1 MSEKSLSNMAGQSNV
16 WQSDANDPL
25 FSIFYQEGHANGW
38 VLFKF
43 KVKSLDGVKLQSCFL
58 VENHGK
64 GARDRIEALSI
75 SNGGKVRH
83 LINLPSVAYSLSFK
97 PADRPCCFRL
107 DEGTVRSIGGIELA
121 LRLSILLIK
130 QRLFTGRS
138 FLSVLKTGMRLI
150 RQGRFTQIRQILTGA
165 YSVSR
170 KAGSYASWI
179 KEVEPQL
186 LTSLPVAATAALKKN
201 PPLIS
206 VLIST
211 YNTPV
216 AFLRTAIESVIK
228 QAYLHWELCIVDDAS
243 DQGSVHAII
252 QEYCKI
258 DDRIKYFFR
267 EQNGHISAGLNTAL
281 GMASGEFMTVL
292 DHDDCLA
299 ICALEWVACT
309 IIEHPAVDY
318 IYTDEDKI
326 SSEGIRFDPF
336 FKPDWSPE
344 YMLSLMYTCHMS
356 VFRTS
361 LVKNLGGYRSAFD
374 GAQDYDLTLRVVA
387 QTTRII
393 HIPHILYHWRAWSNS
408 TAMSLASKPYA
419 YGRQRRALTEFLQYK
434 NESFEIQDHPIP
446 VLHRVIFKP
455 KHQSLISI
463 VIPTANGKID
473 WKLGTQRHIDAIV
486 ESIREKTTYAAY
498 EIIIVH
504 NGDLTPEQI
513 ARFDCDSAIS
523 LVAYS
528 DTNFSLSRKI
538 NIGVDAAR
546 GELIVLLNDDVRI
559 ISSDWLEL
567 MLGMAQRDGVG
578 AVGAKLLFPNDTI
591 QHAGV
596 TVLEGSPGHPFYGDP
611 RDAVGYWSALQVDR
625 NYIAVTGACQMTPRA
640 LFRELGGYSEEF
652 PLNYNDVEYC
662 IRLYKKGYRMVSMAN
677 VLLYHY
683 EGVSK
688 DGGRGVADHE
698 HAKFLKIWNEALDRD
713 PYYSPNLSQTENF
726 ETPW

>member
-1 MSEKSLSNMAGQSNV
+1 MAASFFSKRLLEQISL
-16 WQSDANDPL
+16 
-25 FSIFYQEGHANGW
+25 HAQFG
-38 VLFKF
+38 VHSLETTVLLFKGLHLAHHRGIHPAILRAPF
-43 KVKSLDGVKLQSCFL
+43 VKRRRADPVLPAQIRHKTTNLSLAQHRQDLAFRKTALLHRILLSHIAEKIL
-58 VENHGK
+58 LTKPLNHG
-64 GARDRIEALSI
+64 
-75 SNGGKVRH
+75 
-83 LINLPSVAYSLSFK
+83 
-97 PADRPCCFRL
+97 AD
-107 DEGTVRSIGGIELA
+107 
-121 LRLSILLIK
+121 
-130 QRLFTGRS
+130 
-138 FLSVLKTGMRLI
+138 
-150 RQGRFTQIRQILTGA
+150 
-165 YSVSR
+165 
-170 KAGSYASWI
+170 
-179 KEVEPQL
+179 
-186 LTSLPVAATAALKKN
+186 
-201 PPLIS
+201 
-206 VLIST
+206 
-211 YNTPV
+211 
-216 AFLRTAIESVIK
+216 
-228 QAYLHWELCIVDDAS
+228 
-243 DQGSVHAII
+243 
-252 QEYCKI
+252 
-258 DDRIKYFFR
+258 
-267 EQNGHISAGLNTAL
+267 
-281 GMASGEFMTVL
+281 
-292 DHDDCLA
+292 
-299 ICALEWVACT
+299 
-309 IIEHPAVDY
+309 
-318 IYTDEDKI
+318 
-326 SSEGIRFDPF
+326 
-336 FKPDWSPE
+336 
-344 YMLSLMYTCHMS
+344 
-356 VFRTS
+356 
-361 LVKNLGGYRSAFD
+361 YR
-374 GAQDYDLTLRVVA
+374 
-387 QTTRII
+387 
-393 HIPHILYHWRAWSNS
+393 SNS

-596 TVLEGSPGHPFYGDP
+596 TVLEGSPRHPFYGDP